1 MSSKMDI
8 LRILMDSG
16 LVVKIV
22 LLSLIC
28 CSIASWTIIFK
39 KKKVLSQVQLENA
52 EFLEIFNRS
61 TSSSE
66 MLSKAQEYSAS
77 SMALMFRSGHE
88 EISKITERLN
98 AQDAKNLREYFESQ
112 GIVSLERAL
121 KKGSLEASLSLEAL
135 LSTLASIASVAPFI
149 GLFGTVWGI
158 IDSFTGLSSGGSSL
172 EAVAPGIAE
181 ALVATAVGLFA
192 AIPAVW
198 FYNHFNNQIGR
209 IQSQM
214 ESFGQDYLNFVERSV
229 MTKK

>member
-1 MSSKMDI
+1 MASKMDI
-8 LRILMDSG
+8 LKILMDSG
-16 LVVKIV
+16 LVVKLV
-22 LLSLIC
+22 LLALLA
-28 CSIASWTIIFK
+28 CSVASWTIILK
-39 KKKVLSQVQLENA
+39 KRKILEQVESENA
-52 EFLEIFNRS
+52 DFLHAFKNITSNAELLQKATQCS
-61 TSSSE
+61 TSSV
-66 MLSKAQEYSAS
+66 
-77 SMALMFRSGHE
+77 ALMFRRGHE
-88 EISKITERLN
+88 ELSKITERLN
-98 AQDAKNLREYFESQ
+98 AHDAKNVKDYFSAQ
-112 GIVSLERAL
+112 GIEALERAL
-121 KKGSLEASLSLEAL
+121 KKGSLEATLSLETL

-209 IQSQM
+209 INTEM
-214 ESFGQDYLNFVERSV
+214 ESFGQDYLNFIERSI